1 MLNNDLIN
9 TNSWHVAQ
17 WVSCDMSDAPPPSDN
32 LKKSDYSACSFAVS
46 QASDL
51 ALLVGYVA

>member
-1 MLNNDLIN
+1 MTAETFSPGIKGIITNLVKFIRREQVEMLLPGRD
-9 TNSWHVAQ
+9 
-17 WVSCDMSDAPPPSDN
+17 
-32 LKKSDYSACSFAVS
+32 AVS